1 MCELY
6 ERVSTARSL
15 LERRIGRGTLA
26 DQQWWVAEAP
36 SSIAGRVP
44 TKASRWDAAPADA
57 QRTSLGGGLPL
68 SKLLEPR
75 APMLASFSM
84 EIDAPPRSD
93 AIRVHVAPTFEVAPP
108 GDGAGAKVR
117 WHVLNA
123 ETSLLRPCRR
133 RR

>member
-1 MCELY
+1 MGTTATIHVYNPLVSAA
-6 ERVSTARSL
+6 RVLVAWGSALGSASLVTAAL
-15 LERRIGRGTLA
+15 GRGEHAVTFP
-26 DQQWWVAEAP
+26 VGHECEA
-36 SSIAGRVP
+36 GCRV
-44 TKASRWDAAPADA
+44 DVHVAAPADA

-117 WHVLNA
+117 
-123 ETSLLRPCRR
+123 CRLP
-133 RR
+133 